1 MEELNRA
8 FNAHEFDAQELVR
21 RQKELTERHKLAT
34 GQAFREA
41 RERWERM
48 ARLANLVLPIGWL
61 PLGVTTSAEGR
72 SLPALLGLAAMTLI
86 GVVGLR
92 RAYATMVDQYQG
104 RSTART
110 SQPPTAVRPAVAP
123 SRRRLLLES
132 RLPGLSEQASAI
144 ALGGFCSLLR
154 SPEAKMA
161 LLTPVLICAIFGS
174 MMFGGRQ
181 EIPLAVRPVLATGAM
196 ALVLLGVVQL
206 TANQFGMDR
215 DGFRVFVLCPASRRD
230 ILLGKDLAH
239 APLVLGMGV
248 PLLAIMQMIFPMRL
262 DHLLAMVPQFVSMFV
277 LFCLLTNLLSIYAPV
292 HVPAGSLRPSN
303 FSLSTVLLQV
313 LAVTIVFPLTQGLVL
328 LPLGTEMLLRYLGW
342 TRGLPVCLALSLVE
356 CAAALLFFHVTL
368 RWQGRLLQE
377 REQRILETVTNRAP

>member
-21 RQKELTERHKLAT
+21 RQKELMEGHRLAT
-34 GQAFREA
+34 AQAFREA

-61 PLGVTTSAEGR
+61 PLGVATSAEGR

-86 GVVGLR
+86 GVMGLR

-110 SQPPTAVRPAVAP
+110 IQPPTAVRPAVAP

-132 RLPGLSEQASAI
+132 RLPGLSEPASAI

-181 EIPLAVRPVLATGAM
+181 EIPQAVRPLLATGAM
-196 ALVLLGVVQL
+196 AFVLLGVVQL
-206 TANQFGMDR
+206 AANQFGMDR
-215 DGFRVFVLCPASRRD
+215 DGFRVFVLCSAARRD

-248 PLLAIMQMIFPMRL
+248 LLLAIMQMIFPMRL

-303 FSLSTVLLQV
+303 IRLSTVLLQV
-313 LAVTIVFPLTQGLVL
+313 LAVTIAFPLTQGLVL

-342 TRGLPVCLALSLVE
+342 TGGLPVCLALSLVE
-356 CAAALLFFHVTL
+356 CAAALLFFHVSL
-368 RWQGRLLQE
+368 HWQGRLLQE